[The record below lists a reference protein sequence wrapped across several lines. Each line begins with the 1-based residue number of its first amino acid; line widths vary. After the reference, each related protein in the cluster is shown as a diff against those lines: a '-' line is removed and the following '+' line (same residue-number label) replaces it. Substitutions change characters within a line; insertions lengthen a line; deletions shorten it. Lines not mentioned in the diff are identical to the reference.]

1 MEPLLSD
8 QNRNTAT
15 LALTT
20 LLKTGPGAPGSEAA
34 KLGDEQ
40 RSEQIGAPI
49 GSGG

>member
-20 LLKTGPGAPGSEAA
+20 LLKTGEATDGQWVSLN
-34 KLGDEQ
+34 KTYEL
-40 RSEQIGAPI
+40 
-49 GSGG
+49 